1 MLNFACWLVVLLD
14 CVLVETAEESNFL
27 VSFPLRFLHLFQYAY
42 RAKAVQNKLSANV
55 SVGLVPLPDSNS
67 EFQTEMES
75 SVIVSLRHQIAQMQ
89 TEMSRHS
96 TTTGIALQP
105 STSHAALRDGLN
117 AQEDALIRELR
128 EDNEASQRTLQ
139 RTVRVLGKIQHTLK
153 EHLRHLETTGG
164 NTPSQCGAAW
174 HLVNVCET
182 VVSTLEELQHQGQ
195 LGTGH
200 KSANVLPSR
209 AAAALRSSLNES
221 ISGLLGGAE
230 LVPNLSEEVAA
241 LRSELE
247 ECREDLKRDEDIF
260 AEKVKELKRCRKRI
274 RELEVE
280 NRQLMEKNQ
289 TVQVKIPCVCSLFCP
304 TTIHRI
310 KCFTEF
316 IHVK

>member
-1 MLNFACWLVVLLD
+1 MH
-14 CVLVETAEESNFL
+14 FL
-27 VSFPLRFLHLFQYAY
+27 SLSFLRFVLSVLEIPPTIYSFLLTNFYLKIRFLFQYAY

-96 TTTGIALQP
+96 ATMGIALQP
-105 STSHAALRDGLN
+105 SHSHAALRDGLS
-117 AQEDALIRELR
+117 AQEDALVRELR
-128 EDNEASQRTLQ
+128 EENEVSQRTLQ

-164 NTPSQCGAAW
+164 NTPAQCGAAW
-174 HLVNVCET
+174 NLVNVCET

-195 LGTGH
+195 LGTGQ

-289 TVQVKIPCVCSLFCP
+289 TVQV
-304 TTIHRI
+304 R
-310 KCFTEF
+310 FTF
-316 IHVK
+316 YVKQS